1 MVIQLQTLAM
11 LLHLIILL
19 MAATL
24 LLTAKKMN
32 VKLSTMLPIKSSRV
46 STLSSSKNRTC
57 RQ

>member
-24 LLTAKKMN
+24 LLTAKRMN